1 MSNTNTYTADVIPY
15 LVSYHDTFGNLP
27 TSVIECTEGTGAYTC
42 FGTNLKKKIEAAGG
56 IEKLLRTFVGRGAKK
71 KVSKLAQAVAH
82 AAAKEVKATK
92 AIEATVTK
100 RTRPSR
106 SKAAI
111 AERAAA
117 KAALEQTATA

>member
-71 KVSKLAQAVAH
+71 K
-82 AAAKEVKATK
+82 ATK
-92 AIEATVTK
+92 TAPTVEATVTK

-111 AERAAA
+111 AERAAQ
-117 KAALEQTATA
+117 KAQAVETVSSNNPF